1 MAKITLDQVGKRF
14 GDDVAVHPLDLT
26 IPDSSFTVLVGP
38 SGCGKTTTLRM
49 LAGLETVSSGV
60 IHIGDRDV
68 TSLDPKDRKVAMVFQ
83 NFALY
88 PHLDVQRNIGFGL
101 EARRVPR
108 DEIQKKVQEAAEL
121 LDMEDLLRRRPGAL
135 SGGQQQRVAIAR
147 AIVREP
153 EVFLFDEPLSN
164 LDAKL
169 RVETRTELL
178 RLQRQLA
185 ATMVYVTH
193 DQEEAMILADEL
205 IVMDKGRVQ
214 QAGSPTDVYRRPTN
228 EFVAR
233 FIGSPEINMF
243 DGHVRDGHFRS
254 ELISMPLPEVR
265 QGPVRLGVRPD
276 DVRRVSALPSEHAV
290 GKLCA
295 HVEVIEIL
303 GASAVVYLRIGE
315 REVRAVV
322 GEGEVDEL
330 REGHG
335 VEVAFDRRRLH
346 AFDPDTG
353 ERLSA

>member
-1 MAKITLDQVGKRF
+1 MAEITLTQVGKQF
-14 GDDVAVHPLDLT
+14 GDVVAVHPLDLK
-26 IPDSSFTVLVGP
+26 IADGSFTVLVGP

-49 LAGLETVSSGV
+49 LAGLETSTAGT

-68 TSLDPKDRKVAMVFQ
+68 TALDPKDRNVAMVFQ

-108 DEIQKKVQEAAEL
+108 AEIRAKVKEAAEL
-121 LDMEDLLRRRPGAL
+121 LDMEGLLPRKPGAL

-178 RLQRQLA
+178 RLQRQLS

-214 QAGSPTDVYRRPTN
+214 QAGSPIDVYRHPIN

-243 DGHVRDGHFRS
+243 DGELRDGQFTS
-254 ELISMPLPEVR
+254 ELADLPLPDVR
-265 QGPVRLGVRPD
+265 EGPVRLGVRPD
-276 DVRRVSALPSEHAV
+276 DVRRASELRDEHAV
-290 GKLCA
+290 GHLRA
-295 HVEVIEIL
+295 HVEVVEIL
-303 GASAVVYLRIGE
+303 GAAAVVYLRTGG
-315 REVRAVV
+315 RELRAVV
-322 GEGEVDEL
+322 GEGEVDDIQ
-330 REGHG
+330 EGHEI
-335 VEVAFDRRRLH
+335 EVAFDRRRLH
-346 AFDPDTG
+346 AFDPATG
-353 ERLSA
+353 ERLGA